1 MCWRAYSVCF
11 FFYKIRLNAGSRV
24 FSGRRYCE
32 SIHVGEALASQSG
45 LKPLPHH
52 IKTIA
57 DKIQKLF
64 YV

>member
-32 SIHVGEALASQSG
+32 SVYKTRERIHRDILI
-45 LKPLPHH
+45 H
-52 IKTIA
+52 
-57 DKIQKLF
+57 D
-64 YV
+64 Y